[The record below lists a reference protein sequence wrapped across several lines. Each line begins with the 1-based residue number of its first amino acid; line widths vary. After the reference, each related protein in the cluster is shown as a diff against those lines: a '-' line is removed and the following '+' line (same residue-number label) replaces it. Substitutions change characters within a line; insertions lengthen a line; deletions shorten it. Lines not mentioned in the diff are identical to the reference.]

1 MKISQ
6 ILKAWLLDS
15 VIFSAYQVLMFV
27 YIVTIIIVFGARIMY
42 DVCIS
47 VMSKVVSILHNFY
60 WILGNIKDH
69 ITRIFWNFNH
79 LPQKKFREEIT
90 TIQCQ
95 NTILLDQLPNK
106 VHSIYTLF
114 GMVKRATKPFYSLS
128 SSYCSLLFSCFYLL
142 DWISNLQED
151 ILSSLGKD
159 RNAPIQEYS
168 ENWMEQSSPKMTY
181 ALVGFMRNLAICNL
195 HIKLRRNLKFHKS
208 KKGMCETGFRVLI
221 FMTNGNT
228 KLKPW
233 NCTVFAFHNMW
244 TLKLFYLIFL

>member
-1 MKISQ
+1 MYLSLNYSLDYFVKTSDLTHENDAQHQSHYQLNVKISQ

-15 VIFSAYQVLMFV
+15 VIFSTYQVLMFV

-60 WILGNIKDH
+60 WILGNIKDLNH

-79 LPQKKFREEIT
+79 LPQKKFREEIR

-151 ILSSLGKD
+151 ILSSIGKD

-195 HIKLRRNLKFHKS
+195 HIKLRRNLKFH
-208 KKGMCETGFRVLI
+208 
-221 FMTNGNT
+221 
-228 KLKPW
+228 
-233 NCTVFAFHNMW
+233 
-244 TLKLFYLIFL
+244 